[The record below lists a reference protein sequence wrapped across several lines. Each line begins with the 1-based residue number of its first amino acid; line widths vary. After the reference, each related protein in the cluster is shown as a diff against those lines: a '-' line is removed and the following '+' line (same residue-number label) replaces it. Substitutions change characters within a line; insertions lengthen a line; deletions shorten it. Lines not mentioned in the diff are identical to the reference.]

1 MDFWDIFEIVAWG
14 VSALIFLW
22 MIADALRVNR
32 EYDEDLL
39 LSSREGS
46 DELDDLSVA
55 SEQGGR

>member
-39 LSSREGS
+39 LSSREGI
-46 DELDDLSVA
+46 DELLEHGA
-55 SEQGGR
+55 SGEQGGR